1 MVAVERLQTPLWR
14 TSDDPRSPS
23 GIQQLL
29 GAAVENN
36 SRGRGGE
43 GQDTIAASVAAAAIA
58 GEFIQYWPF
67 LEPPPTTTWLTRAS
81 ICHKIIGRD
90 EKDHVGDDG

>member
-1 MVAVERLQTPLWR
+1 MA
-14 TSDDPRSPS
+14 D
-23 GIQQLL
+23 
-29 GAAVENN
+29 A
-36 SRGRGGE
+36 
-43 GQDTIAASVAAAAIA
+43 A

-67 LEPPPTTTWLTRAS
+67 LEPPPTTTWLTQAS